1 MQEAIGDQLKG
12 PNTLK
17 MMQVASARYQVEL
30 NDYLNGVN
38 NEKPLSELGF
48 NNDEWFANDAGEKLG
63 LTKQEAK
70 LVFLEEY
77 TSTLSEVIKMASNQ
91 EKSKG
96 FIEWIKSIWSFLS
109 PGDWGPLGWG
119 TAGILTVLALYA
131 TRRIFQRAGSK
142 TGDIIFDSIK

>member
-1 MQEAIGDQLKG
+1 MQEAIKDQLRG

-77 TSTLSEVIKMASNQ
+77 TSTLAEVIKMATNN
-91 EKSKG
+91 EKPKE
-96 FIEWIKSIWSFLS
+96 FTDWIKSLWSFFSSGENWVWKVGGGALLLLLGYFVGKS
-109 PGDWGPLGWG
+109 LMKKAGDT
-119 TAGILTVLALYA
+119 TANVLV
-131 TRRIFQRAGSK
+131 GSLK
-142 TGDIIFDSIK
+142 